1 MKSEV
6 KNRVEVDQE
15 VQDQSKKIVQKEN
28 KLTHQNHQIKKII
41 KENPDKIL
49 QNLLK
54 EKQAQI
60 KERLLNP
67 IEMDIIHSE

>member
-6 KNRVEVDQE
+6 KNRLEVDQE

-28 KLTHQNHQIKKII
+28 KPTHQNHQIKKII